1 MADQETSQTIAA
13 LQQELEQT
21 RLAYQMAIE
30 MHQFKSGFLA
40 RVSHELRS
48 PLNGLIGMHQ
58 LILSDL
64 CDDPAEE
71 RDFLGQAHQSALN
84 LMQLLDLIL
93 DVARLEHGSRQIQSQ
108 PLKLAQILQEVYNL
122 THLQAQD
129 RNIRLRLLPLSEDV
143 YVEADPKWLQQ
154 TLMSLVD
161 TSIRLTA
168 EGTILLGATVQPET
182 AQIAIA
188 IEAPYSVS
196 LWSEPAQL
204 LSTQALPTKLNTPPN
219 TPAALSPGLSLL
231 MHQSV
236 IERMQGRLEIM
247 ALAQEQSA
255 LSPSFT
261 DATEITRIQCI
272 MPLVMPEADL
282 E

>member
-1 MADQETSQTIAA
+1 MANQDQTIAA

-21 RLAYQMAIE
+21 RLAYQMAME

-93 DVARLEHGSRQIQSQ
+93 DVARLEHGSRQIQLQ
-108 PLKLAQILQEVYNL
+108 PLKLGQILQEVYNL
-122 THLQAQD
+122 THLQARD
-129 RNIRLRLLPLSEDV
+129 RNIRLKLLPIPEDI
-143 YVEADPKWLQQ
+143 YVQADPKWLQQ
-154 TLMSLVD
+154 TLVGLVD
-161 TSIRLTA
+161 TSIRLTT
-168 EGTILLGATVQPET
+168 EGTIRLSAIVRPET
-182 AQIAIA
+182 ELVTIGV
-188 IEAPYSVS
+188 EAPYPVS
-196 LWSEPAQL
+196 LWSESIQL
-204 LSTQALPTKLNTPPN
+204 LSTQAPPTKSN
-219 TPAALSPGLSLL
+219 TPAALSPGLSVL

-236 IERMQGRLEIM
+236 IDRMQGRLEIM
-247 ALAQEQSA
+247 ALPTEREDANSDSA
-255 LSPSFT
+255 EV
-261 DATEITRIQCI
+261 TESTQIQCI
-272 MPLVMPEADL
+272 MPLVMPEVDL
-282 E
+282 A

>member
-1 MADQETSQTIAA
+1 MVNQNQTIAA

-21 RLAYQMAIE
+21 RLAYQMAVE

-93 DVARLEHGSRQIQSQ
+93 DVARLEHGSRQIQPQ
-108 PLKLAQILQEVYNL
+108 PLQLAQVLQEVYNL
-122 THLQAQD
+122 THLQARD
-129 RNIRLRLLPLSEDV
+129 RNIRLKLLPISEDV
-143 YVEADPKWLQQ
+143 YVQADPKWLQQ
-154 TLMSLVD
+154 ILMSLVD
-161 TSIRLTA
+161 TSLRLTT
-168 EGTILLGATVQPET
+168 EGTIMVSTTVQPET
-182 AQIAIA
+182 KQVAIA
-188 IEAPYSVS
+188 IEAPYSAS
-196 LWSEPAQL
+196 LWSEPTQL
-204 LSTQALPTKLNTPPN
+204 LSTQALPIKANTPPN

-236 IERMQGRLEIM
+236 LERMQGRLEIM
-247 ALAQEQSA
+247 P
-255 LSPSFT
+255 LSSKGQDADADST
-261 DATEITRIQCI
+261 DTTESTRIQCLI
-272 MPLVMPEADL
+272 PLVMPEADL

>member
-1 MADQETSQTIAA
+1 MANQESSQTIAA

-21 RLAYQMAIE
+21 RLAYQMAVE

-71 RDFLGQAHQSALN
+71 RDFLGQANQSALN

-93 DVARLEHGSRQIQSQ
+93 DVARLEHGSRQIQLQ
-108 PLKLAQILQEVYNL
+108 PLKLGQILQEVYNL
-122 THLQAQD
+122 THLQARD
-129 RNIRLRLLPLSEDV
+129 RNIRLKLLPIQEDI
-143 YVEADPKWLQQ
+143 YVQADPKWLQQ
-154 TLMSLVD
+154 TLVSLLD
-161 TSIRLTA
+161 TSIRLTP
-168 EGTILLGATVQPET
+168 EGTISLSATVQPET
-182 AQIAIA
+182 EQVTIC
-188 IEAPYSVS
+188 IEAPYAVS

-204 LSTQALPTKLNTPPN
+204 LSNQALPTAPN
-219 TPAALSPGLSLL
+219 TPAALSPGLALL

-236 IERMQGRLEIM
+236 IERMQGRLEII
-247 ALAQEQSA
+247 AL
-255 LSPSFT
+255 PSEPDSNANPT
-261 DATEITRIQCI
+261 DATESTRIQCL
-272 MPLVMPEADL
+272 MPLVMPETDL
-282 E
+282 A

>member
-1 MADQETSQTIAA
+1 MVNQDQTIAA

-93 DVARLEHGSRQIQSQ
+93 DVARLEHGSRQIQPQ
-108 PLKLAQILQEVYNL
+108 PLQLAQVLQEVYNL
-122 THLQAQD
+122 THLQARD
-129 RNIRLRLLPLSEDV
+129 RNIRLQLLPISEDI
-143 YVEADPKWLQQ
+143 YVQADPKWLQQ
-154 TLMSLVD
+154 TLVSLVD
-161 TSIRLTA
+161 TSIRLTP
-168 EGTILLGATVQPET
+168 EGTMRLSATVKPET
-182 AQIAIA
+182 EQVAIWV
-188 IEAPYSVS
+188 EAPYPVS
-196 LWSEPAQL
+196 LWSEPTQL
-204 LSTQALPTKLNTPPN
+204 LFTQVPTTSNI
-219 TPAALSPGLSLL
+219 PAALSPGLALL

-236 IERMQGRLEIM
+236 SECMQGRLEIM
-247 ALAQEQSA
+247 AL
-255 LSPSFT
+255 PSEREAVNSDFV
-261 DATEITRIQCI
+261 DATESTRIQCI

-282 E
+282 A

>member
-1 MADQETSQTIAA
+1 MANQESSQTIAT

-21 RLAYQMAIE
+21 RLAYQMAVE

-71 RDFLGQAHQSALN
+71 RDFLGQANQSALN

-93 DVARLEHGSRQIQSQ
+93 DVARLEHGSRQMQLQ
-108 PLKLAQILQEVYNL
+108 PLKLGQILQEVYNL
-122 THLQAQD
+122 THLQARD
-129 RNIRLRLLPLSEDV
+129 RNIRLKLLPIQEDI
-143 YVEADPKWLQQ
+143 YVQADPKWLQQ

-161 TSIRLTA
+161 TSIRLTT
-168 EGTILLGATVQPET
+168 EGTILIAATVEPET
-182 AQIAIA
+182 EQVAIA
-188 IEAPYSVS
+188 IEAPYAVS
-196 LWSEPAQL
+196 LWSEPAQI
-204 LSTQALPTKLNTPPN
+204 LSTQALPTAPN
-219 TPAALSPGLSLL
+219 TPAALSPGLALL

-236 IERMQGRLEIM
+236 IERMQGRLEII
-247 ALAQEQSA
+247 AL
-255 LSPSFT
+255 PSEPDSNANPT
-261 DATEITRIQCI
+261 DATESTRIQCL
-272 MPLVMPEADL
+272 MPLVIPETDL
-282 E
+282 A